1 MSMNSS
7 ALHSRVHLLTVSFLT
22 NRRAGVTW
30 LRPEKLLEVVEP
42 EEAGHLGLDLELE
55 GCTHLELD
63 SEAVKR

>member
-1 MSMNSS
+1 M
-7 ALHSRVHLLTVSFLT
+7 
-22 NRRAGVTW
+22 TW